1 MNITLNRAA
10 RAALPPLAAEA
21 QSTRPNP
28 GAFAG
33 ASGKLPGVLD
43 HATLRP
49 VPPRFPWLSR
59 LSRELEPTAKQ
70 KPSFPAAPAL
80 GDHLNQSA

>member
-28 GAFAG
+28 GRVRGCIGQITGRA
-33 ASGKLPGVLD
+33 
-43 HATLRP
+43 
-49 VPPRFPWLSR
+49 
-59 LSRELEPTAKQ
+59 
-70 KPSFPAAPAL
+70 
-80 GDHLNQSA
+80 